1 MTRMLVGMFAAW
13 ITVAVLVAGLPN
25 AGAASNVAAPS
36 KISDTSYPST
46 VGP

>member
-1 MTRMLVGMFAAW
+1 MTRVLLGMFAGW
-13 ITVAVLVAGLPN
+13 IAVAVLVAGLPN
-25 AGAASNVAAPS
+25 AGAASNVVAPS